1 MWKKCI
7 DINAVREIRVRNT
20 VFFGVGAIAKI
31 DFIAGKLKDRGVNN
45 VLVVTGRSSYKT
57 TGAWDCVAA
66 ALKKYGIG
74 YEIYD
79 RVTPNPTADQ
89 VDEAAALGRKNCAGA
104 VIGIGGGSPLD
115 AGKSA
120 AILLKNRQYSARD
133 LYTFKFEPVEAL
145 PFVAINLTHGTGS
158 ETNRFAV
165 VTIPETN
172 YKPAIACD
180 CIYPLYSIDDPALT
194 VGLSPEQ
201 TCYVSID
208 AVNHVVEAAT
218 TRVANPL
225 AVTLARQTIDVV
237 NEFLPRVIQ
246 DPKDLEARYFL
257 MYAAMLGGVAF
268 DNSLLHYTH
277 ALEHPLSALK
287 PELSHGLGLAML
299 LPAVIQNIYPV
310 SGKVLA
316 YIFEPVLPGFK
327 GEPGEAHKFAV
338 RIERWLKKMGAPE
351 KLHDDGYLESD
362 IDLLVGLAFNTPSLE
377 ALLGLAP
384 TISSTEA
391 VAEIYRNSLY
401 PMDKDEDEDKDKE

>member
-1 MWKKCI
+1 MWKKSI
-7 DINAVREIRVRNT
+7 DVNAVREIRVRNT
-20 VFFGVGAIAKI
+20 VFFGAGAIAKI
-31 DFIAGKLKDRGVNN
+31 EFIAGKLKERGVTN

-57 TGAWDCVAA
+57 TGAWDYVSA
-66 ALKKYGIG
+66 ALKKHGISYGV
-74 YEIYD
+74 YD
-79 RVTPNPTADQ
+79 QVTPNPTADQ
-89 VDEAAALGRKNCAGA
+89 VDEAVALGRQNGAGA

-120 AILLKNRQYSARD
+120 AILLKNQPYNARD
-133 LYTFKFEPVEAL
+133 LYTFKFEASEAL
-145 PFVAINLTHGTGS
+145 PFIAINLTHGTGS
-158 ETNRFAV
+158 EVNRFAV

-172 YKPAIACD
+172 YKPAIAYD
-180 CIYPLYSIDDPALT
+180 CIYPLYSIDDPALA
-194 VGLSPEQ
+194 VGLSPQQ

-225 AVTLARQTIDVV
+225 AITLARQTIDAV
-237 NEFLPRVIQ
+237 NEYLPRVMK

-299 LPAVIQNIYPV
+299 LPAVVQNIYPV
-310 SGKVLA
+310 TGPVLS
-316 YIFEPVLPGFK
+316 YIFESAIPGFK
-327 GEPGEAHKFAV
+327 GTPDEAHKFAV
-338 RIERWLKKMGAPE
+338 RVERWLKKMGAPE
-351 KLHDDGYLESD
+351 KLHDDGYQESD
-362 IDLLVGLAFNTPSLE
+362 INHLVGLAFNTPSLE
-377 ALLGLAP
+377 SLIGLAP

-401 PMDKDEDEDKDKE
+401 PLDKDDDK

>member
-1 MWKKCI
+1 MWKKYI

-31 DFIAGKLKDRGVNN
+31 DFIIEKLKERGIGN
-45 VLVVTGRSSYKT
+45 VLVVTGHNAYKA
-57 TGAWDCVAA
+57 TGAWDYVAA
-66 ALKKYGIG
+66 AMKKHGMG

-79 RVTPNPTADQ
+79 QVTPNPTADQ
-89 VDEAAALGRKNCAGA
+89 VDEAVALGRQNKAGA

-120 AILLKNRQYSARD
+120 AILLKNSQYNARD
-133 LYTFKFEPVEAL
+133 LYTFKFEPTEAL

-158 ETNRFAV
+158 EVNRFAV

-180 CIYPLYSIDDPALT
+180 CIYPLYSIDDPALAT
-194 VGLSPEQ
+194 GLSFRQ

-218 TRVANPL
+218 SRIANPL
-225 AVTLARQTIDVV
+225 SITLARQTIDAV
-237 NEFLPRVIQ
+237 NEYLPKVME
-246 DPKDLEARYFL
+246 DPKNLEARYFL

-299 LPAVIQNIYPV
+299 LPAVLQNIYPV
-310 SGKVLA
+310 SGKVLV
-316 YIFEPVLPGFK
+316 YIFESAIPGFK
-327 GEPGEAHKFAV
+327 GEPEEAHKFAV
-338 RIERWLKKMGAPE
+338 RVERWLKKMGAPE
-351 KLHDDGYLESD
+351 KLHDDGYQESD
-362 IDLLVGLAFNTPSLE
+362 IDNLVSLAFNTPSLE
-377 ALLGLAP
+377 SLIGLAP
-384 TISSTEA
+384 TTSSCEA

-401 PMDKDEDEDKDKE
+401 PMDKGKEDD